1 MATLLVG
8 RALVGRALVGRAL
21 VGRTLVG
28 RGGTGTLPGV
38 RTLIL
43 DPSSAGLGELIERR
57 RRSGLDRL
65 DEMWDGVLHMVP
77 APSGEHAD
85 LTQQL
90 AELLAPPARA
100 AGLFPTLAEFNLGD
114 SDENYRVPDGG
125 LHRERLRGV
134 WHSTAALV
142 VEVVS
147 PGDETWEKLSF
158 YAEHHVD
165 EMLIVNPPQH
175 TVDWLVLDD
184 GEYHPIDRSR
194 LIALGSEELTRR
206 IDWP

>member
-1 MATLLVG
+1 MDTLSAA
-8 RALVGRALVGRAL
+8 RAPVRFC
-21 VGRTLVG
+21 
-28 RGGTGTLPGV
+28 GV

-43 DPSSAGLGELIERR
+43 DPSSAGLNELIERR

-65 DEMWDGVLHMVP
+65 DEIWDGVLHMVP
-77 APSGEHAD
+77 ARCREHAD

-90 AELLAPPARA
+90 AELMGAPARA
-100 AGLFPTLAEFNLGD
+100 AGLFLTLAEFNLGD

-147 PGDETWEKLSF
+147 AGDETWEKLSF
-158 YAEHHVD
+158 YAEHQVD
-165 EMLIVNPPQH
+165 ELLIVDPIKH
-175 TVDWLVLDD
+175 AVDWRVRRRRVPS
-184 GEYHPIDRSR
+184 GQSQSR
-194 LIALGSEELTRR
+194 LIDLGSGELARQ